1 MAVTLMSVIRAAFGV
16 FEMLIIARVLM
27 SWFNPNPHS
36 PVVRFI
42 ADITD
47 PLLGRIEKL
56 MPQALL
62 YPLNFT
68 PIVALLLLSLMQR
81 LIFSL
86 LF

>member
-1 MAVTLMSVIRAAFGV
+1 MSNMLLDVIRAAFGV

-27 SWFNPNPHS
+27 SWINPNPHS
-36 PVVRFI
+36 PIVRFVS
-42 ADITD
+42 DITD
-47 PLLGRIEKL
+47 PLLSRIERL

-68 PIVALLLLSLMQR
+68 PIVALLFLSFVQR

-86 LF
+86 LV